1 MEKRVWKPGTLVYP
15 IPAIMVSCGDINGE
29 NNIIT
34 IAWTGT
40 ICSNPP
46 MCYISVRPERHSYN
60 MIKEHGEFVI
70 NLTTE
75 QLAFAT
81 DFCGVKSGKEM
92 DKFKQCNLTRVP
104 GIHVKAPLIAE
115 SPLNIECKVVEIKSL
130 GSHDMFIAEVVAVHA
145 NEELFNPET
154 DAFDL
159 NAAQMLVYSHGHY
172 FGVGKKIG
180 RFGYSIMKEKT
191 KKRISESQKSKK
203 LLKKSDDK

>member
-1 MEKRVWKPGTLVYP
+1 MEKRIWKPGTLVYP
-15 IPAIMVSCGDINGE
+15 LPALMVSCGDINGE
-29 NNIIT
+29 MNIVT

-81 DFCGVKSGKEM
+81 DFCGVKSGK
-92 DKFKQCNLTRVP
+92 DINKFEVCNLTP
-104 GIHVKAPLIAE
+104 MAASIVKAPLIAE
-115 SPLNIECKVVEIKSL
+115 SPLNIECKVVEIKKL

-145 NEELFNPET
+145 NENLFNVET

-180 RFGYSIMKEKT
+180 RFGYSVMKEKT
-191 KKRISESQKSKK
+191 KKKREKK
-203 LLKKSDDK
+203 NS

>member
-1 MEKRVWKPGTLVYP
+1 MKKRVWKPGTLVYP

-29 NNIIT
+29 KNIIT

-46 MCYISVRPERHSYN
+46 MCYISVRPERHSYQ
-60 MIKEHGEFVI
+60 MIKESGEFVI

-75 QLAFAT
+75 ALAFAT
-81 DFCGVKSGKEM
+81 DFCGVKSGKDI
-92 DKFKQCNLTRVP
+92 DKFKANNLTAVA

-115 SPLNIECKVVEIKSL
+115 SPLNIECKVIEIRKL
-130 GSHDMFIAEVVAVHA
+130 GSHDMFIAEVIAIHA

-172 FGVGKKIG
+172 FGIGKKIG
-180 RFGYSIMKEKT
+180 RFGYSVMKEKT
-191 KKRISESQKSKK
+191 KKRI
-203 LLKKSDDK
+203 LKRVKGKG

>member
-1 MEKRVWKPGTLVYP
+1 MKKRVWKPGTLVYP

-29 NNIIT
+29 KNIIT

-46 MCYISVRPERHSYN
+46 MCYISVRPERHSYQ
-60 MIKEHGEFVI
+60 MIKESGEFVI

-75 QLAFAT
+75 ALAFAT
-81 DFCGVKSGKEM
+81 DFCGVKSGKDI
-92 DKFKQCNLTRVP
+92 DKFKANNLTAIP

-115 SPLNIECKVVEIKSL
+115 SPLNIECKVIEIKKL
-130 GSHDMFIAEVVAVHA
+130 GSHDMFIAEVIAIHA

-172 FGVGKKIG
+172 FGIGKKIG
-180 RFGYSIMKEKT
+180 RFGYSVMKEKT
-191 KKRISESQKSKK
+191 KKRI
-203 LLKKSDDK
+203 LKTEKGKG

>member
-1 MEKRVWKPGTLVYP
+1 MEKRIWKPGTLIYP
-15 IPAIMVSCGDINGE
+15 LPAIMVSCGDINGE
-29 NNIIT
+29 MNIIT

-60 MIKEHGEFVI
+60 MIKEHGEFVL

-92 DKFKQCNLTRVP
+92 NKFEVCKLTP
-104 GIHVKAPLIAE
+104 KPASIVKAPLIGE
-115 SPLNIECKVVEIKSL
+115 SPLNIECKVVEIKKL

-145 NEELFNPET
+145 NENLFNPET

-159 NAAQMLVYSHGHY
+159 NASQMLVYSHGHY

-180 RFGYSIMKEKT
+180 RFGYSVMKEKT
-191 KKRISESQKSKK
+191 KRRIQNIEVRSKK
-203 LLKKSDDK
+203 

>member
-1 MEKRVWKPGTLVYP
+1 MEKRIWKPGTLIYP
-15 IPAIMVSCGDINGE
+15 LPAIMVSCGDFNGE
-29 NNIIT
+29 KNIIT

-46 MCYISVRPERHSYN
+46 LCYISVRPERHSYQ
-60 MIKEHGEFVI
+60 MIKESGEFVI

-75 QLAFAT
+75 SLAFAT
-81 DFCGVKSGKEM
+81 DFCGVKSGENM
-92 DKFKQCNLTRVP
+92 DKFKETNLTPLP
-104 GIHVKAPLIAE
+104 GIAVKAPIIGE
-115 SPLNIECKVVEIKSL
+115 SPLNIECKVIEIKKL

-145 NEELFNPET
+145 NEALFNPET

-180 RFGYSIMKEKT
+180 RFGYSVMKEKT
-191 KKRISESQKSKK
+191 KKRIEKVEVRIKK
-203 LLKKSDDK
+203 

>member
-1 MEKRVWKPGTLVYP
+1 MEKRIWKPGTLIYP
-15 IPAIMVSCGDINGE
+15 LPAIMVSCGDFNGE
-29 NNIIT
+29 KNIIT

-46 MCYISVRPERHSYN
+46 MCYISIRPERHSYQ
-60 MIKEHGEFVI
+60 MIKESGEFVI

-75 QLAFAT
+75 SLAFAT
-81 DFCGVKSGKEM
+81 DFCGVKSGKDM
-92 DKFKQCNLTRVP
+92 DKFKKTKLTPLP
-104 GIHVKAPLIAE
+104 GIAVKAPIIGE
-115 SPLNIECKVVEIKSL
+115 SPLNIECKVIEIKKL

-145 NEELFNPET
+145 NEDLFNPET

-180 RFGYSIMKEKT
+180 RFGYSVMKEKT
-191 KKRISESQKSKK
+191 KKRIEKVEVRIKK
-203 LLKKSDDK
+203 